1 MAERRMFSRR
11 VIESA
16 RFLRMPVSA
25 QALYFH
31 LGMQADDDGVV
42 EGYKVLRMIG
52 ANEDDLRVLVAK
64 GFAIVLNEDLV
75 TYLTDWNENNRMRAD
90 RKVDSAYRD
99 LLIQMVPDVV
109 LIESK
114 ERADRTK
121 GVTAECRDVHS
132 ATMGQQWDV
141 PGTSAGQPRDNHG
154 TASGQPWDGIGKDR
168 IGKVS
173 IVQDSNNNTTSAPEP
188 EAPPPAVEFVLND
201 GTLYGVPQDDVAK
214 YQQLYPGIDVMQELR
229 KIVGWCDANPKNR
242 KTRTGAKR
250 FVNGWLSRAQDKAR
264 KPAAAKPANRFHN
277 FNQRNTDYDA
287 LLLEEERRMGG

>member
-1 MAERRMFSRR
+1 MADRRMFSRR
-11 VIESA
+11 IIESA

-52 ANEDDLRVLVAK
+52 ANEDDLRVLAAK
-64 GFAIVLNEDLV
+64 GFAIILNEDLV
-75 TYLTDWNENNRMRAD
+75 TYLVDWIENNRLRPD
-90 RKVDSAYRD
+90 RKSNSVYRD
-99 LLIQMVPDVV
+99 LLIQKVPDVV

-114 ERADRTK
+114 ERADRPRE
-121 GVTAECRDVHS
+121 VTVQSVDS
-132 ATMGQQWDV
+132 NGTDMGRPTAV
-141 PGTSAGQPRDNHG
+141 PGRTM
-154 TASGQPWDGIGKDR
+154 DGIGKDR

-173 IVQDSNNNTTSAPEP
+173 IVQDSINNTTSAPEP

-201 GTLYGVPQDDVAK
+201 GSLYGVPQDDVAK

-264 KPAAAKPANRFHN
+264 KPAAAKPVNRFHN
-277 FNQRNTDYDA
+277 FTQRDTDYDA

>member
-1 MAERRMFSRR
+1 MADRRMFSRR
-11 VIESA
+11 IIESA

-64 GFAIVLNEDLV
+64 GFAIILNEDLV
-75 TYLTDWNENNRMRAD
+75 TYLVDWIENNRLRPD
-90 RKVDSAYRD
+90 RKSNSVYRD
-99 LLIQMVPDVV
+99 LLVQKVPDVI

-114 ERADRTK
+114 ERADRPK
-121 GVTAECRDVHS
+121 EVI
-132 ATMGQQWDV
+132 V
-141 PGTSAGQPRDNHG
+141 PSMDNHG
-154 TASGQPWDGIGKDR
+154 TDMGRPTAVPGRTMDGVGKDR

-173 IVQDSNNNTTSAPEP
+173 IVQDSINNTSSAFASEP

-201 GTLYGVPQDDVAK
+201 GTLYGVPQEDVTK

-277 FNQRNTDYDA
+277 FDQRDTDYDA

>member
-42 EGYKVLRMIG
+42 EGYKVLRMVG

-99 LLIQMVPDVV
+99 LLIQMVPDAV

-114 ERADRTK
+114 ERADRPK
-121 GVTAECRDVHS
+121 EANADSRDVHG
-132 ATMGQQWDV
+132 TTTGRQWDV
-141 PGTSAGQPRDNHG
+141 PGTS
-154 TASGQPWDGIGKDR
+154 TGQPWDGIGKDR

-173 IVQDSNNNTTSAPEP
+173 IVQDSINNTTSAPEP

-277 FNQRNTDYDA
+277 FTQRDTDYDA
-287 LLLEEERRMGG
+287 LLLEEEQRMGG

>member
-42 EGYKVLRMIG
+42 EGYKVLRMVG

-99 LLIQMVPDVV
+99 LLIQMVPDAV

-114 ERADRTK
+114 ERADRQK
-121 GVTAECRDVHS
+121 GVASECRDVHG
-132 ATMGQQWDV
+132 TTTGQQWDV
-141 PGTSAGQPRDNHG
+141 PGTSM
-154 TASGQPWDGIGKDR
+154 GQPWDGIGKDR

-173 IVQDSNNNTTSAPEP
+173 IVQDSTGEGRGVEGSINTSAPEP
-188 EAPPPAVEFVLND
+188 AAPSPEAFALPLKDGSLYSITENDVEIF
-201 GTLYGVPQDDVAK
+201 
-214 YQQLYPGIDVMQELR
+214 QQLYPGIDVRQEMR
-229 KIVGWCDANPKNR
+229 GMVGWCTANPSRR
-242 KTRTGAKR
+242 KTKNGAKR
-250 FVNGWLSRAQDKAR
+250 FINGWLTRSQEKAG
-264 KPAAAKPANRFHN
+264 KPAAAKASRV
-277 FNQRNTDYDA
+277 DVLKEWMDD
-287 LLLEEERRMGG
+287 G

>member
-42 EGYKVLRMIG
+42 ESYKVLRMIG

-64 GFAIVLNEDLV
+64 GFAVVLNEDLV

-99 LLIQMVPDVV
+99 LLIQMVPDAV

-114 ERADRTK
+114 ERADRPK
-121 GVTAECRDVHS
+121 EANADSRDVPGT
-132 ATMGQQWDV
+132 TMGQQWDV
-141 PGTSAGQPRDNHG
+141 PRTSPGQPRDAHG
-154 TASGQPWDGIGKDR
+154 TSMGQPWDGIGKDR

-173 IVQDSNNNTTSAPEP
+173 IVQESISTSAPEP
-188 EAPPPAVEFVLND
+188 ESPPPAVEFLLND
-201 GTLYGVPQDDVAK
+201 GSLYGVPQDDVAR

-242 KTRTGAKR
+242 KTKAGAKR

-264 KPAAAKPANRFHN
+264 KPAAATPANRFHN
-277 FNQRNTDYDA
+277 FDQRNTDYDA

>member
-42 EGYKVLRMIG
+42 EGYKVLRMVG

-99 LLIQMVPDVV
+99 LLIQMVPDAV

-114 ERADRTK
+114 ERADRPK
-121 GVTAECRDVHS
+121 EANADSRDVPGT
-132 ATMGQQWDV
+132 TMGQQWDV
-141 PGTSAGQPRDNHG
+141 PGTSPGQPRDAHG
-154 TASGQPWDGIGKDR
+154 TSMGQPWDGIGKDR

-173 IVQDSNNNTTSAPEP
+173 IVQDSTGEGRVVEGSINTSAPEP
-188 EAPPPAVEFVLND
+188 AAPPPEAFALPLKDGSLYSITENDVETF
-201 GTLYGVPQDDVAK
+201 
-214 YQQLYPGIDVMQELR
+214 QQLYPGIDVKQEMR
-229 KIVGWCDANPKNR
+229 SMVGWCTANPSRR
-242 KTRTGAKR
+242 KTKNGAKR
-250 FVNGWLSRAQDKAR
+250 FINGWLARSQEKAG
-264 KPAAAKPANRFHN
+264 KPAAAKASRV
-277 FNQRNTDYDA
+277 DVLKEWMDD
-287 LLLEEERRMGG
+287 G

>member
-42 EGYKVLRMIG
+42 EGYKVLRMVG

-99 LLIQMVPDVV
+99 LLIQMVPDAV

-114 ERADRTK
+114 ERADRPK
-121 GVTAECRDVHS
+121 EANADSRDVHG
-132 ATMGQQWDV
+132 TTTGRQWDV
-141 PGTSAGQPRDNHG
+141 PGTS
-154 TASGQPWDGIGKDR
+154 TGQPWDGIGKDR

-173 IVQDSNNNTTSAPEP
+173 IVQDSINNTTSAPEP

-201 GTLYGVPQDDVAK
+201 GSLYGVPQDDVAK

-277 FNQRNTDYDA
+277 FTQRDTDYDA
-287 LLLEEERRMGG
+287 LLLEEEQRMGG